1 MAKCKALNAG
11 LIKSVVFQRLPHL
24 KEYTIFKNV
33 KYLKYLQFN
42 LSHSLQSSS
51 SSGNHCVFG
60 DDLAPLVYIRR
71 WPVRRSPIK
80 CRTPQTCWSPLSSI
94 FAMLL
99 ASHPYSGMSGVC
111 VGGSLEPIHHC
122 YDPPGPNRGTSHPSC
137 PFAHHARVEMC
148 LNSDGNPY
156 HPAPPLFT
164 LAARVKLNTTM

>member
-60 DDLAPLVYIRR
+60 DDLAPVVYIRR

-80 CRTPQTCWSPLSSI
+80 CRTPQTCWCPLSSI

-99 ASHPYSGMSGVC
+99 AYHLYSGMSGVW
-111 VGGSLEPIHHC
+111 GG
-122 YDPPGPNRGTSHPSC
+122 DPWSPSTTAMNLLAPNRGTSHPSC

-164 LAARVKLNTTM
+164 LAARVKLNTTV